1 MLFIALLIALLV
13 PLSLWTRR
21 FLRIWAP
28 TNILLDRFRDRA
40 GVASAEWSLLI
51 GAIYLAAA
59 CALAGL
65 VEQGWPGWLNL
76 LFFLFLW
83 NAAKFSLY
91 GSWMMLVALASSP
104 ARIVRRVRAGR
115 AAKREAR
122 RRHEGNVE
130 EYAAV

>member
-1 MLFIALLIALLV
+1 MLFIALLV

-28 TNILLDRFRDRA
+28 TNILLDRFRDRPA
-40 GVASAEWSLLI
+40 AASAGWSLLI
-51 GAIYLAAA
+51 GVAYLVAA

-76 LFFLFLW
+76 PFFLFLW
-83 NAAKFSLY
+83 NAAKFGLY

-115 AAKREAR
+115 AAKRETR
-122 RRHEGNVE
+122 RRQEENVE
-130 EYAAV
+130 KYAAV